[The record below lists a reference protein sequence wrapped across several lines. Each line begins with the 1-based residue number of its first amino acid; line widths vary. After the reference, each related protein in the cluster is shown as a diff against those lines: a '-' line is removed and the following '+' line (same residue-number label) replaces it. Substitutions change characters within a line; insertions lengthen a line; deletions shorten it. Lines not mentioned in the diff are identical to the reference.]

1 MKNIIYIGM
10 DVHKETFNLCA
21 LHGLT
26 GEILGETKCASD
38 VSLVMKFVRKLKKR
52 HGEDTAI
59 LAGYEAGCL
68 GYSLYN
74 QLKSQGVECDI
85 LAPTTMYSS
94 IKNKMVNN
102 DRSDAKMIA
111 SNLVNGTYKSVYV
124 PQEDHVEVKEY
135 IRMVNDF
142 KTSLKKIKQQIKAL
156 VLRHGYK
163 YPGKSSWTLAYM
175 KWLKSLDLKGGLK
188 ETLDEYLL
196 QYDTLI
202 DKIQRFSERLEEL
215 SHRDSYE
222 EPVAAL
228 RCLKGIDTTAAMMVH
243 VEISDF
249 TRFPTAKA
257 FTAYLGLTPSEQ
269 SSGEKISR
277 STITKQGN
285 STVRS
290 TLVEC
295 ANALVKGTIGIKS
308 KRVKARQK
316 GQESQVIY
324 YADQAVERLQRKY
337 HRMIYQGKPRNVA
350 ITAVAREL
358 ACFIWGIET
367 QKMM

>member
-1 MKNIIYIGM
+1 MQNIIYLGM

-21 LHGLT
+21 LHGFT
-26 GEILGETKCASD
+26 GELLGETKCASD
-38 VSLVMKFVRKLKKR
+38 VSLVKKFIKKLKQR
-52 HGEDTAI
+52 HGEDTKI
-59 LAGYEAGCL
+59 CAGYEAGCL

-74 QLKSQGVECDI
+74 QLKENGIDCEI

-94 IKNKMVNN
+94 SKNKVVKN
-102 DRSDAKMIA
+102 DRFDAKMIA
-111 SNLVNGTYKSVYV
+111 LNLANGTYKSVYV
-124 PQEDHVEVKEY
+124 PQEEDVEVKEY
-135 IRMVNDF
+135 IRMLDDF
-142 KTSLKKIKQQIKAL
+142 KKALKKIKQQIKAL
-156 VLRHGYK
+156 VLRHGCK
-163 YPGKSSWTLAYM
+163 YPGKSSWTIAYM
-175 KWLKSLDLKGGLK
+175 KWLKGLDFKGILK

-196 QYDTLI
+196 QYDALS
-202 DKIQRFSERLEEL
+202 DKIERFVGRLEEL

-222 EPVAAL
+222 EPIAEL
-228 RCLKGIDTTAAMMVH
+228 RCLKGIDTSAAMTIH

-249 TRFPTAKA
+249 SRFPTAKA

-269 SSGEKISR
+269 SSGEKVSR

-290 TLVEC
+290 TLIEC

-316 GQESQVIY
+316 GQKNDVITY
-324 YADQAVERLQRKY
+324 SDRAVERLQRKY
-337 HRMIYQGKPRNVA
+337 HRMIYQGRPRNVA

-367 QKMM
+367 QQMK

>member
-1 MKNIIYIGM
+1 M

-26 GEILGETKCASD
+26 GEILGETRCASD
-38 VSLVMKFVRKLKKR
+38 ISLVKKFINQLKKR

-59 LAGYEAGCL
+59 LTGYEAGCL

-74 QLKSQGVECDI
+74 QLKKNGIDCEI

-94 IKNKMVNN
+94 SKNKVVKN
-102 DRSDAKMIA
+102 DRFDAKMIA
-111 SNLVNGTYKSVYV
+111 SNLANGTYKSVYV
-124 PQEDHVEVKEY
+124 PQEDDVEVKEY
-135 IRMVNDF
+135 VRMLSDF
-142 KTSLKKIKQQIKAL
+142 KTALKKVKQQIKAL
-156 VLRHGYK
+156 VLRHGYR

-175 KWLKSLDLKGGLK
+175 KWLKNLDLQGVLK
-188 ETLDEYLL
+188 ETLGEYLL
-196 QYDTLI
+196 QYDVLA
-202 DKIQRFSERLEEL
+202 DKIERFTGRLEEL

-228 RCLKGIDTTAAMMVH
+228 RCLKGVDTTAAMTVH

-269 SSGEKISR
+269 SSGEKVSR
-277 STITKQGN
+277 NTITKQGN

-316 GQESQVIY
+316 GQKSEVVA
-324 YADQAVERLQRKY
+324 YADRAVERLQRKF
-337 HRMIYQGKPRNVA
+337 HRMIYQGRPRNVA
-350 ITAVAREL
+350 ITAIAREL

-367 QKMM
+367 KQMN

>member
-26 GEILGETKCASD
+26 CEILGETKCASD
-38 VSLVMKFVRKLKKR
+38 VSLVMKFITKLKKR
-52 HGEDTAI
+52 HGEDTAVI
-59 LAGYEAGCL
+59 TGYEAGCL
-68 GYSLYN
+68 GYSVYN
-74 QLKSQGVECDI
+74 QLKSNGIDCEI

-94 IKNKMVNN
+94 SKNKMIKN
-102 DRSDAKMIA
+102 DRFDAKMIA
-111 SNLVNGTYKSVYV
+111 SNLANGTYRSVYV
-124 PQEDHVEVKEY
+124 PQDEDVEVKEY
-135 IRMVNDF
+135 IRMISDF

-163 YPGKSSWTLAYM
+163 YPGKTSWTLAYM
-175 KWLKSLDLKGGLK
+175 KWLKRLDLKGILK
-188 ETLDEYLL
+188 ETLEEYLL
-196 QYDTLI
+196 QYDTLS
-202 DKIQRFSERLEEL
+202 DKIERFAGRLEEL
-215 SHRDSYE
+215 SHRDNYE

-228 RCLKGIDTTAAMMVH
+228 RCLKGIDTTAAMTVH

-290 TLVEC
+290 TLIEC

-367 QKMM
+367 QKIN

>member
-26 GEILGETKCASD
+26 GEILGETKCAAD
-38 VSLVMKFVRKLKKR
+38 IYLVMKFVRKLKKR

-68 GYSLYN
+68 GYSVYN
-74 QLKSQGVECDI
+74 QLKKQGVECDI

-94 IKNKMVNN
+94 TKNKMVKN
-102 DRSDAKMIA
+102 DRSDARMIA
-111 SNLVNGTYKSVYV
+111 SNLGNGTYKSVYV
-124 PQEDHVEVKEY
+124 PQEEDVEVKEY
-135 IRMVNDF
+135 IRMVSDF
-142 KTSLKKIKQQIKAL
+142 KTSLKISKQQIKAL

-175 KWLKSLDLKGGLK
+175 KWLKGLNFQGVLK

-196 QYDTLI
+196 QYDVLA
-202 DKIQRFSERLEEL
+202 DKIERFSGRLEEL
-215 SHRDSYE
+215 SHRDSYK

-228 RCLKGIDTTAAMMVH
+228 RCLKGVDTTSAMTVH
-243 VEISDF
+243 VEISAF

-308 KRVKARQK
+308 KRLKARQK
-316 GQESQVIY
+316 DQKSEVIA
-324 YADQAVERLQRKY
+324 YADRAVERLQRKY

-367 QKMM
+367 QKID